1 MLFGTSTFSGQA
13 FSAIPDDVGSVIVTS
28 TGNNLVLTIGP
39 VSIAAN
45 SITETSGSDPLYLG
59 TGTITISSTANVP
72 LNGSPLIMAT
82 GNVSVSAT
90 AVINASGNQLTID
103 SGTVTISGTASVTVN
118 GNELT
123 LSSNGGG
130 GTNVIVWNEIIPGA
144 SMVWTPIVPY

>member
-1 MLFGTSTFSGQA
+1 MLLGFDTFARFPFSTVGDDNSVNIITS
-13 FSAIPDDVGSVIVTS
+13 
-28 TGNNLVLTIGP
+28 GNNLILTIGP
-39 VSIAAN
+39 VGISSTSIA
-45 SITETSGSDPLYLG
+45 ETSGSDPLELG
-59 TGTITISSTANVP
+59 IGTITISGTGQTGVT
-72 LNGSPLIMAT
+72 GSPLIMAT
-82 GNVSVSAT
+82 GTVTASGT
-90 AVINASGNQLTID
+90 AVISANGNQLTID